1 MWMSETKRDTA
12 FKPYLTL
19 CNRSFAIGLTANYLV
34 IDSHPIAI
42 PTKVANLHGSD
53 ALEVANFQEKMLK
66 IHLSIE

>member
-42 PTKVANLHGSD
+42 PTKVANLYRVRCLGSSKFPRKD
-53 ALEVANFQEKMLK
+53 A
-66 IHLSIE
+66 